1 MKKNI
6 LLLLLALI
14 VNVINA
20 QHTLNGEGKSY
31 IEDINQMFAA
41 APTANNL
48 MKFEEVPVS
57 YYTGV
62 PDINI
67 PLFNIPTNNKNIAV
81 NVQLKYH
88 PMNAKPDD
96 RSGETGLGWSLI
108 AGGSIVRTVRG
119 GNPDEKNRSVLL
131 SSPPKS
137 KFGIYDTTTN
147 LTSKLINNDPS
158 VNINEYSFYAAMG
171 KYDTEY
177 DLYQY
182 NFLGFTGR
190 FYVMKD
196 SNNSYVAVKLD
207 KNNLKIT
214 CSYDGVEHAL
224 KSFTIIDDKGIRYD
238 FEGMEKSGKS
248 ITTVKNHIIT
258 GSGDLYPSV
267 EIGDYYT
274 SYHLV
279 RINDQRNVNLVTFK
293 YLRHSE
299 VKYQDT
305 PTTISRM
312 ASNIGYTN
320 TTFNQEPPSG
330 LPGAF
335 ERQLVYNTSQTYLLT
350 DIDIVGRGTIYFNYE
365 QGRSDSNYAEPQNL
379 YKLKSVQ
386 TNFVGQPATQYTEKF
401 IMDYGYS
408 NVQYQ
413 AYNGPQA
420 LQKLLLKKVTK
431 VSANNQNQENSIEY
445 NEGNFFGLQKDKWGF
460 YAGSGITTDVI
471 KSITY
476 PTKGKVVFNFEEN
489 EYSYNPVANDNVMA
503 AVTGYNTST
512 PYEFSIHFGQFNDLY
527 KQNFFSIQSAQHV
540 QLDLWLGNLIYYD
553 WKFQIFKKNAD
564 NTFSPAVFTFEYGNQ
579 TCNKPQPPACPNSNI
594 NQNGEIKSEFHPAVY
609 LEPGTYYASLSGN
622 FAFSN
627 PSNTLD
633 TFVAHTSEPMYVDMK
648 KYKGGGFRIGDIS
661 YYENPLSADPT
672 KRYIYNYD
680 NLDEAGRSS
689 GALVFPVP
697 VFNYDE
703 YYSYNSN
710 TMNGVIIYN
719 AMFNTETDYNIIPVQ
734 KTQGGD
740 VGYKY
745 VTVKQVDNNNIS
757 KGKTVYKFR
766 SPLDFPNQSIIYTQ
780 MPIVPIPNQDYL
792 RGQTIWEKKYD
803 SDNRIVSQTDFDYNI
818 TEYEV
823 NDGIKIKDNFY
834 NNMITKY
841 YQYAGY
847 SDFFNWYGN
856 LALTSPYKNI
866 ERFGI
871 SLPSQKVETSYF
883 YKNGVQS
890 SVAATTNTLYNS
902 LDYPTSVTQNFS
914 DGNSNLISYKYAHE
928 KGNTRLINANMIG
941 VALETENK
949 KNNKT
954 ISKVETMFNDV
965 NHFLP
970 TSLVSTDFAGVSAT
984 EVTYNQYDAKGNLL
998 QYTTK
1003 DGIVVSIIW
1012 GYNGTQPIAKV
1023 ANYPY
1028 SAVIALASSIVSAS
1042 DQGAVNPSNEANLI
1056 AQLNAFRQLPDLS
1069 EAQITTYTYDPLIG
1083 VTSITPP
1090 SGIREVYLYDTANRL
1105 KEIRE
1110 NSASGKILK
1119 EFKYN
1124 YKQ

>member
-1 MKKNI
+1 MRNYI
-6 LLLLLALI
+6 SIIVLLFFMS
-14 VNVINA
+14 NVNA
-20 QHTLNGEGKSY
+20 QISQGEGKSY

-67 PLFNIPTNNKNIAV
+67 PLFNIPTNNKDVAV
-81 NVQLKYH
+81 DVQLKYH

-96 RSGETGLGWSLI
+96 RSGESGLGWSLI

-119 GNPDEKNRSVLL
+119 GNPDEKNRSVLF

-137 KFGIYDTTTN
+137 KFGIYETVN
-147 LTSKLINNDPS
+147 NPTSKVINNDPS

-182 NFLGFTGR
+182 NFLGRTGR
-190 FYVMKD
+190 FYVVKNT
-196 SNNSYVAVKLD
+196 NNTYTAVKLD
-207 KNNLKIT
+207 KNNLKIN
-214 CSYDGVEHAL
+214 CSYDAVANAV
-224 KSFTIIDDKGIRYD
+224 KSFTIVDDKGIKYD
-238 FEGMEKSGKS
+238 FEGMEKSQKS
-248 ITTVKNHIIT
+248 ITNVKIPII
-258 GSGDLYPSV
+258 SGAGDVIPSV

-279 RINDQRNVNLVTFK
+279 RINDQRNINLVTFR
-293 YLRHSE
+293 YQLHSE
-299 VKYQDT
+299 VKFQEI
-305 PTTISRM
+305 PTKTTRM
-312 ASNIGYTN
+312 ASDISYTN
-320 TTFNQEPPSG
+320 TTFSQQPPDG
-330 LPGAF
+330 LPGSL
-335 ERQLVYNTSQTYLLT
+335 EVQIVHNTSQTYLLT
-350 DIDIVGRGTIYFNYE
+350 HIDIIGKGTVSFNYE
-365 QGRSDSNYAEPQNL
+365 QGRSDSNYTNSQNL

-386 TNFVGQPATQYTEKF
+386 SNIIGQPSTQYTDKF
-401 IMDYGYS
+401 TLDYDYS
-408 NVQYQ
+408 STMYQ
-413 AYNGPQA
+413 GYNGAQT

-431 VSANNQNQENSIEY
+431 ISPNSQIQENSIEY
-445 NEGNFFGLQKDKWGF
+445 NEGNVFGLQKDKWGF
-460 YAGSGITTDVI
+460 YKDLGIKTDVI

-489 EYSYNPVANDNVMA
+489 EYSYHPVADNNIMSP
-503 AVTGYNTST
+503 VTGYNSST
-512 PYEFSIHFGQFNDLY
+512 PYEYSVHFGQFSNIY
-527 KQNFFSIQSAQHV
+527 KQEFFSIQSAQHV
-540 QLDLWLGNLIYYD
+540 QLDLWLGNLIYYN
-553 WKFQIFKKNAD
+553 WKFQIFKKNPD
-564 NTFSPAVFTFEYGNQ
+564 NTFSPAVYMFQYSNQ

-594 NQNGEIKSEFHPAVY
+594 NPNGEIISEFHPSVY
-609 LEPGTYYASLSGN
+609 LEPGTYYASLSGD

-633 TFVAHTSEPMYVDMK
+633 TFVAHTSEQFYVDK
-648 KYKGGGFRIGDIS
+648 KIYKGGGLRIGDIT
-661 YYENPLSADPT
+661 YFENPTSAQFA
-672 KRYIYNYD
+672 KKYLYNYD

-689 GALVFPVP
+689 GALVFPIP
-697 VFNYDE
+697 LFNYVE
-703 YYSYNSN
+703 YYSYNSD
-710 TMNGVIIYN
+710 TMQGLILYN
-719 AMFNTETDYNIIPVQ
+719 AIFNTETNFNIFPVQ

-745 VTVKQVDNNNIS
+745 VTVKQVDGNNVS

-766 SPLDFPNQSIIYTQ
+766 SPLDFPNQSIIYSQ

-803 SDNRIVSQTDFDYNI
+803 SEDRIVSQTDFDYNI
-818 TEYEV
+818 TEYEA

-847 SDFFNWYGN
+847 PDFFNWYGN

-871 SLPSQKVETSYF
+871 TLPSQKVEKSYF

-890 SVAATTNTLYNS
+890 SVSATTNTLYNS
-902 LDYPTSVTQNFS
+902 LDYPTSVTQLFS
-914 DGNSNLISYKYAHE
+914 DGNSNIASYKYAHE

-941 VALETENK
+941 MPLETESK

-954 ISKVETMFNDV
+954 LAKVETLYNDGS
-965 NHFLP
+965 HYFP
-970 TSLVSTDFAGVSAT
+970 TSITSYDFNNVAQT
-984 EVTYNQYDAKGNLL
+984 EVTYDLYDSKGNIL

-1003 DGIVVSIIW
+1003 DGIPTAIIW
-1012 GYNGTQPIAKV
+1012 GYNSTQPIAKV
-1023 ANYPY
+1023 TGLSY
-1028 SAVIALASSIVSAS
+1028 SVVNGLASEIIAAS
-1042 DQGAVNPSNEANLI
+1042 DADINAGTEQTLI
-1056 AQLNAFRQLPDLS
+1056 DKLDAFRKNTALQN
-1069 EAQITTYTYDPLIG
+1069 AQIATYTYDPLIG
-1083 VTSITPP
+1083 LTSITPP
-1090 SGIREVYLYDTANRL
+1090 SGIREIYKYDSANRL
-1105 KEIRE
+1105 E
-1110 NSASGKILK
+1110 NIKDVNGKIIK
-1119 EFKYN
+1119 EFQYN
-1124 YKQ
+1124 YKH